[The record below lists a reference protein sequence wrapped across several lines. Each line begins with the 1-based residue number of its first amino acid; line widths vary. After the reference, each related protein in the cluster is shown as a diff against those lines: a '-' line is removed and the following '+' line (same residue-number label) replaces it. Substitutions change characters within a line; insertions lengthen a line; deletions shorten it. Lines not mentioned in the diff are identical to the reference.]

1 MDPNVMTVAEAGTL
15 FMELCVGIAALGAAV
30 TYILKVIGVLQAPE
44 KKQDASIE
52 DHEKRIKRLEEKSD
66 NDFKNIQEIQSEIKI
81 MLAATLATVKHQL
94 NGNDTKSL
102 ESARDKLEEYLIN
115 K

>member
-1 MDPNVMTVAEAGTL
+1 MDPNVMTIAEAGSL
-15 FMELCVGIAALGAAV
+15 FMAVCVGLAAIGAAG
-30 TYILKVIGVLQAPE
+30 TYVLKVIGVIRAPE
-44 KKQDASIE
+44 KKQNATIA
-52 DHEKRIKRLEEKSD
+52 DHEKRIKRLEEKAEA
-66 NDFKNIQEIQSEIKI
+66 DFTSIQDIQSEIKI

>member
-1 MDPNVMTVAEAGTL
+1 MDPNVMTIAEAGTL
-15 FMELCVGIAALGAAV
+15 FMEICVGIAALGAAG

-44 KKQDASIE
+44 KKQNAALE
-52 DHEKRIKRLEEKSD
+52 DHEKRIKRLEEKTD
-66 NDFKNIQEIQSEIKI
+66 NDFKSIQEIQVEIKI
-81 MLAATLATVKHQL
+81 MLSATLASVKHQL

-102 ESARDKLEEYLIN
+102 ESAREKLEEYLIN